1 MIRTALRTS
10 AARALTAGLGAAAV
24 LAVAGVA
31 STGAQ
36 QAAAAQANP
45 GDPQLVQVRRN
56 IYLLAGAGGNI
67 TLSVGKDGV
76 LMVDSGTAQNADR
89 VLQAIQRLQRD
100 VDAQE
105 RAIELATRINWG
117 AETRSTVVVER
128 DPTAPV
134 KPIRFIMNTHF
145 DPEHVGGNLKLRAS
159 GRTFT
164 GGNVAGN
171 IADAGEGAAIMAH
184 ENVLVRMTKV
194 DAGQPE
200 TPADAL
206 PTDTY
211 YMDTMK
217 MSHFFNGEGVQ
228 LIHMPNAHTDGD
240 SIVHFR
246 GADVIATGDLFSTV
260 SYPVIDVAR
269 GGSINGVIDA
279 LNRLIDLAVP
289 EFRTEGGTMF
299 ASGHGRIADTADVAY
314 YRDMTTIIRDRI
326 QDMVRK
332 GMTLEQ
338 VKAARP
344 TLDYDP
350 RYGSAP
356 GWSTDQFVEAVY
368 RSLSASPRP
377 TGRTE

>member
-1 MIRTALRTS
+1 MSR
-10 AARALTAGLGAAAV
+10 RALI
-24 LAVAGVA
+24 
-31 STGAQ
+31 
-36 QAAAAQANP
+36 AAAALCLAATTLASAQQPAANA
-45 GDPQLVQVRRN
+45 GGLQTIQVRKN
-56 IYLLAGAGGNI
+56 IYVLYGAGGNI
-67 TLSVGKDGV
+67 LVSAGKDGV
-76 LMVDSGTAQNADR
+76 LLVDSGSAQNADR
-89 VLQAIQRLQRD
+89 VLAAIQQLQRD
-100 VDAQE
+100 VNAQE
-105 RAIELATRINWG
+105 RAIELATRIKWG
-117 AETRSTVVVER
+117 AEGRSTVVLER
-128 DPTAPV
+128 DPSAPV
-134 KPIRFIMNTHF
+134 KPIRYILNTHF
-145 DPEHVGGNLKLRAS
+145 DPDHIGGNLKLRAA

-184 ENVLVRMTKV
+184 ENVLVRMARPE
-194 DAGQPE
+194 AGQPE
-200 TPADAL
+200 TPSDAQ

-211 YMDTMK
+211 YMDAMK

-228 LIHMPNAHTDGD
+228 LIHMPNAHSDGD
-240 SIVHFR
+240 SVVQFR
-246 GADVIATGDLFSTV
+246 GSDIIATGDIFSTV
-260 SYPVIDVAR
+260 TYPVIDVAR
-269 GGSINGVIDA
+269 GGSINGYIDA
-279 LNRLIDLAVP
+279 LNRLMDLAVP

-299 ASGHGRIADTADVAY
+299 VPGDGRISDLADLTY

-344 TLDYDP
+344 TRDYDP

-377 TGRTE
+377 PAGNQPRGRTE

>member
-1 MIRTALRTS
+1 MTVAVLCLTATALVS
-10 AARALTAGLGAAAV
+10 AQQQPAAV
-24 LAVAGVA
+24 QGGLQ
-31 STGAQ
+31 T
-36 QAAAAQANP
+36 
-45 GDPQLVQVRRN
+45 LQVREN
-56 IYLLAGAGGNI
+56 IYVLSGAGGNI
-67 TLSVGKDGV
+67 ILSVGKDGV
-76 LMVDSGTAQNADR
+76 LMVDSGREQDADR
-89 VLQAIQRLQRD
+89 VLAAIQQLQRQ
-100 VDAQE
+100 VDGNL
-105 RAIELATRINWG
+105 RAIESKTRINWG
-117 AETRSTVVVER
+117 AEGRSTVVSDR
-128 DPTAPV
+128 DTGAPV
-134 KPIRFIMNTHF
+134 KPIRYILNTHY
-145 DPEHVGGNLKLRAS
+145 DPDHIGGNLTLRTA

-184 ENVLVRMTKV
+184 ENVLVRMTK
-194 DAGQPE
+194 GEPGRPE
-200 TPADAL
+200 TPADAQ

-228 LIHMPNAHTDGD
+228 LLHMPGAHSDGD
-240 SIVHFR
+240 SVVQFR
-246 GADVIATGDLFSTV
+246 GADIVATGDIFSTV
-260 SYPVIDVAR
+260 SYPVIDIAR
-269 GGSINGVIDA
+269 GGSINGYIDA
-279 LNRLIDLAVP
+279 LNRLMDLAVP

-299 ASGHGRIADTADVAY
+299 VPGEGRVSDLADLTY
-314 YRDMTTIIRDRI
+314 YRDMTTIVRDRI

-350 RYGSAP
+350 RYGNAP

-377 TGRTE
+377 PAGNAPRGRTE

>member
-1 MIRTALRTS
+1 
-10 AARALTAGLGAAAV
+10 
-24 LAVAGVA
+24 VA
-31 STGAQ
+31 SLSLAATAFVSAQ
-36 QAAAAQANP
+36 QPTPAP
-45 GDPQLVQVRRN
+45 GGLQTLQVREN
-56 IYLLAGAGGNI
+56 VYLLSGAGGNI
-67 TLSVGKDGV
+67 VLSVGKDGV
-76 LMVDSGTAQNADR
+76 LMVDTGREQDADR
-89 VLQAIQRLQRD
+89 VLGAIQQLQRQ
-100 VDAQE
+100 VDAGI
-105 RAIELATRINWG
+105 RAIESKTRINWG
-117 AETRSTVVVER
+117 AEGRSTVVLER
-128 DPTAPV
+128 DPSAPI
-134 KPIRFIMNTHF
+134 KPIRYILNTHY
-145 DPEHVGGNLKLRAS
+145 DPDHIGGNLKLRAA

-184 ENVLVRMTKV
+184 ENVLVRMTK
-194 DAGQPE
+194 GEPGRPE
-200 TPADAL
+200 TPTDAQ

-228 LIHMPNAHTDGD
+228 LIHMPNAHSDGD
-240 SIVHFR
+240 SVVQFR
-246 GADVIATGDLFSTV
+246 GADIIATGHIYSTV
-260 SYPVIDVAR
+260 SYPVIDIAR
-269 GGSINGVIDA
+269 GGSINGYIDA
-279 LNRLIDLAVP
+279 LNRLMDLAVP

-299 ASGHGRIADTADVAY
+299 VPGDGRVSDLADLTY
-314 YRDMTTIIRDRI
+314 YRDMTTIIRDRV

-350 RYGSAP
+350 RYGNAP

-377 TGRTE
+377 PAGTAPRGRTE